1 MNIRN
6 MRIRGLAL
14 TATFALMVGAAQAAP
29 AELVTLVEAV
39 ELSPAHIILPGS
51 VNGMV
56 TYRACDS
63 GAPACDEEYS
73 RARLT
78 PETRFMVGSKTVK
91 FEDFRQDFANVRSS
105 KTGYALLSVDTKSKT
120 ITSIQIQG

>member
-6 MRIRGLAL
+6 MKIRGLAL
-14 TATFALMVGAAQAAP
+14 VATLALNIGAASAAP
-29 AELVTLVEAV
+29 AELVTQVEAI
-39 ELSPAHIILPGS
+39 ELSPASIILPGS

-56 TYRACDS
+56 TFRVCESADADCDK
-63 GAPACDEEYS
+63 EYS

-78 PETRFMVGSKTVK
+78 PETRFIVGAKAVR
-91 FEDFRQDFANVRSS
+91 FEDFRQDFANIRSS
-105 KTGYALLSVDTKSKT
+105 KNGYALVSVETKSNT

>member
-6 MRIRGLAL
+6 MKIRGLAL
-14 TATFALMVGAAQAAP
+14 VATLALSIGVASAAP
-29 AELVTLVEAV
+29 AELVTQVEAI
-39 ELSPAHIILPGS
+39 ELAPSSIILPGS

-56 TYRACDS
+56 TFRVCASADADC
-63 GAPACDEEYS
+63 EREYS

-78 PETRFMVGSKTVK
+78 PETRFIVGEKAVR
-91 FEDFRQDFANVRSS
+91 FDAFRQDFANVRSS
-105 KTGYALLSVDTKSKT
+105 KRGYALLSVDKKSNT